1 MKHEDHGE
9 HFMKEAAM
17 ERMFEK
23 FRVGGVELVN
33 RFVFPPIKLGRG
45 NPDGTV
51 TESQLSVYRRI
62 AADGPGL
69 VILEPVSVTASGRE
83 HPRQPCI
90 HLENS
95 VAELKKMVDLIHDQ
109 GRRVCIHLNHAGA
122 AALPKII
129 GGPPKA
135 PSVMT
140 CVGREETVSAA
151 LTEEEIQEILEGYAS
166 AAANARGAGCD
177 MIEIQGGHGYLIS
190 QFLNGKLNKRDDRYG
205 QDRTLFAREAMARVR
220 ERAPDLPLILR
231 ISGNEMSPEF
241 GIGQEDLLPMVE
253 GAATMGV
260 HAVHVGMGNACFSP
274 PWYFHHGSLPE
285 KPQMD
290 ALAWVRQHT
299 GLPLIVAGRMGRR
312 EKVLRFLNDGLA
324 DLVALGRPLIA
335 DPDLIEKWRNG
346 REEAVVACGYCLQG
360 CLHRMRSGE
369 SLGCNLNPEL
379 GEHEL
384 RPSARPLKVLV
395 VGGGP
400 AGISAAL
407 YLGKKGHQ
415 VTLAEKTGQLGGQFA
430 LAWQAPGKGTMKEGL
445 EGLIHALR
453 AGKPSILLNREADAA
468 LVEAIKPD
476 LLVWAVGAV
485 QNIPEIEGRS
495 EQYVMTSIEYFQGVK
510 PVKGPRVLV
519 IGAGRTGIEIAEKLG
534 KEGFE
539 VVATKRTDPVGSMME
554 MITKKL
560 ALMRIG
566 QMGKVSLMPHTA
578 VKAFKAD
585 HVEME
590 RDGQRVSLE
599 PFQTVILC
607 SGMVSAP
614 EPATDMADKVSKIEV
629 IGDAREVQDI
639 FSAVHAGYELALRY

>member
-1 MKHEDHGE
+1 
-9 HFMKEAAM
+9 
-17 ERMFEK
+17 
-23 FRVGGVELVN
+23 
-33 RFVFPPIKLGRG
+33 
-45 NPDGTV
+45 
-51 TESQLSVYRRI
+51 
-62 AADGPGL
+62 
-69 VILEPVSVTASGRE
+69 
-83 HPRQPCI
+83 
-90 HLENS
+90 
-95 VAELKKMVDLIHDQ
+95 
-109 GRRVCIHLNHAGA
+109 
-122 AALPKII
+122 
-129 GGPPKA
+129 
-135 PSVMT
+135 
-140 CVGREETVSAA
+140 
-151 LTEEEIQEILEGYAS
+151 
-166 AAANARGAGCD
+166 
-177 MIEIQGGHGYLIS
+177 
-190 QFLNGKLNKRDDRYG
+190 
-205 QDRTLFAREAMARVR
+205 
-220 ERAPDLPLILR
+220 
-231 ISGNEMSPEF
+231 
-241 GIGQEDLLPMVE
+241 
-253 GAATMGV
+253 
-260 HAVHVGMGNACFSP
+260 
-274 PWYFHHGSLPE
+274 
-285 KPQMD
+285 
-290 ALAWVRQHT
+290 
-299 GLPLIVAGRMGRR
+299 
-312 EKVLRFLNDGLA
+312 
-324 DLVALGRPLIA
+324 
-335 DPDLIEKWRNG
+335 
-346 REEAVVACGYCLQG
+346 
-360 CLHRMRSGE
+360 MRSGE